1 MQPFDLPLLG
11 LLGLGAADLRMAG
24 LYVLFLVAAVTVHE
38 FAHAFA
44 AHRLGDPTAASQ
56 GRLTLNPVSH
66 ADPVGTLV
74 LPIVLAVASP
84 GMLFGWGRPVPY
96 QARYFTRKITMRTGS
111 AIVAIAGPL
120 ANLLMAAVTVL
131 AVWLLARAGVIG
143 ETLPFESPLRLFFNL
158 NLLLFVFNLLPIH
171 PLDGGKVLAWGL
183 GSRYQPVDNFLA
195 QWGWVILIALV
206 LSPVPILG
214 YLLSPFYQLGNA
226 LLDAVI

>member
-1 MQPFDLPLLG
+1 
-11 LLGLGAADLRMAG
+11 MAG

-44 AHRLGDPTAASQ
+44 AYRLGDPTAESQ
-56 GRLTLNPVSH
+56 GRLTLNPISH
-66 ADPVGTLV
+66 ADPIGTIV
-74 LPIVLAVASP
+74 LPIVMAVASP

-96 QARYFTRKITMRTGS
+96 QARYFTRKVTMRTGS

-120 ANLLMAAVTVL
+120 ANVLMAGATVL
-131 AVWLLARAGVIG
+131 VAYVLARAGVLQQ
-143 ETLPFESPLRLFFNL
+143 TLPLDSPVRLFFNL

-171 PLDGGKVLAWGL
+171 PLDGGKVLAWAL
-183 GSRYQPVDNFLA
+183 GPRYQPVDNFLA
-195 QWGWVILIALV
+195 QWGWVILIALI

-214 YLLSPFYQLGNA
+214 YLLAPFYNLGNS